1 MEKEYEKASEIY
13 SAAFSINSK
22 LLGRDHPTTAANMIG
37 LAYCGMRLGYYEEA
51 EKLNLYAL
59 EITTQNYGESHP

>member
-1 MEKEYEKASEIY
+1 
-13 SAAFSINSK
+13 
-22 LLGRDHPTTAANMIG
+22 MIG

-59 EITTQNYGESHP
+59 EITTQNYGESHPQNSNIINNLVGYIH